1 VLKRLENF
9 INFYWVFI
17 TISIPSSN
25 PQIKSCGV
33 ELDFEYENKC
43 YVAQRKFQSSAQ
55 TIFKLYEIEKGNWL
69 EVPNAKA
76 FINSILPEDMA
87 EYFFFHGEGVSNINN
102 KQSGGK
108 FRRAIRDI
116 LGFRLAETAVE
127 DLKEINKKWTKELS
141 ELQNVNEKQSK
152 LFKDKSIETDKVERL
167 EKEIATLSSD
177 REQIDVDLEEINNQ
191 LRNCSH
197 DDAQKLQREVDVL
210 NSRAANIN
218 NKIRNSKFERQELI
232 KKFGWII
239 FGQKLANQA
248 LDFID
253 EKSLKARLPA
263 PYDETLVKDLIDK
276 EHCICGRPLKIGT
289 TEYLEVT
296 KLIEK
301 ADNAGIRQKLMKAR
315 SGGSEIKSRMTDF
328 LSTLQ
333 KVEQRLVELDAEKRD
348 TEHELEDKQKQ
359 LKEIDVEEVKKLE
372 SNKDNCKRKLS
383 TLDQNIGSKKRDYE
397 SSKSKLHTIE
407 LELKRHGS
415 GDARIS
421 RLTEHQ
427 NFAEELIE
435 LCKTELDKH
444 ELQSKKI
451 ITDKVNQTLQKF
463 SRKDF
468 KVRLSDDFS
477 FSLVREDGKHVA
489 KGRGENL
496 LLNLSFVSALIE
508 FAQMRS
514 GASGDFLVKGTIAP
528 FVIDAPF
535 GELDNTYKSA
545 TAKFLPE
552 RSRQLIFL
560 LSSSHWSGTV
570 DETIKNKVGAEYV
583 LISSKSSPQNGK
595 PEDQLVIGEKEY
607 IQSLYNQDKDA
618 TFIERVK

>member
-1 VLKRLENF
+1 MVCLQSVKEG
-9 INFYWVFI
+9 
-17 TISIPSSN
+17 
-25 PQIKSCGV
+25 IKSCGV
-33 ELDFEYENKC
+33 ELHFEYENKC
-43 YVAQRKFQSSAQ
+43 YVAQRNFQSSAQ
-55 TIFKLYEIEKGNWL
+55 TIFKLHEVDKGNWL

-76 FINSILPEDMA
+76 FINSVLPEDMA

-152 LFKDKSIETDKVERL
+152 LFKDKSIETDKIERL
-167 EKEIATLSSD
+167 EKEIATLNSD
-177 REQIDVDLEEINNQ
+177 REQIDADLEEINNQ

-210 NSRAANIN
+210 NRRDSDIN
-218 NKIRNSKFERQELI
+218 SKIRNSKFERQELI

-253 EKSLKARLPA
+253 EESLKARLPA
-263 PYDETLVKDLIDK
+263 PYDESLVRDLIERK
-276 EHCICGRPLKIGT
+276 YCICGRDLKIGT
-289 TEYLEVT
+289 TEYSEVT

-333 KVEQRLVELDAEKRD
+333 KVEQRLVELDVEKRD

-359 LKEIDVEEVKKLE
+359 LKEIDIEEVQKFE

-397 SSKSKLHTIE
+397 SSKIRLHSIE

-415 GDARIS
+415 GDVRIS

-435 LCKTELDKH
+435 LCRSELDKH
-444 ELQSKKI
+444 EKESKKTI
-451 ITDKVNQTLQKF
+451 AGKVNQTLQEF

-468 KVRLSDDFS
+468 KVRVSDDFS

-489 KGRGENL
+489 KSRGENL

-514 GASGDFLVKGTIAP
+514 GASGDFLVKGTTAP

-535 GELDNTYKSA
+535 GELDNTYKRA
-545 TAKFLPE
+545 TAEFLPK